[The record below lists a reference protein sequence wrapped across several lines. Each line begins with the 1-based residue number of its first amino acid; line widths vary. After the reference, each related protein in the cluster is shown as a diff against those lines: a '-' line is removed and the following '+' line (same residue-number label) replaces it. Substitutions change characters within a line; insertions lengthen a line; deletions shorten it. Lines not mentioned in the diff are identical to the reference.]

1 MGTDKAIRKDT
12 PMYTAQIV
20 DGSFHISHNGN
31 GKMRANSK
39 IGIVRLIMSNLVA
52 RKMDTVTI
60 TAEIN
65 GVYTE
70 MKVRKYE
77 GLIYIRESF
86 SILVI

>member
-1 MGTDKAIRKDT
+1 
-12 PMYTAQIV
+12 MYTAQIV
-20 DGSFHISHNGN
+20 DGSFHVTFDGS

-39 IGIVRLIMSNLVA
+39 IGIVRLIMTNVVA
-52 RKMDTVTI
+52 RKANKSDGYVTI

>member
-1 MGTDKAIRKDT
+1 
-12 PMYTAQIV
+12 MYTAQIV
-20 DGSFHISHNGN
+20 DNTFHISYHKDTPCTRG
-31 GKMRANSK
+31 GIRANSK
-39 IGIVRLIMSNLVA
+39 IGIVNLIMGNYRA
-52 RKMDTVTI
+52 RKANKSDGYVTI